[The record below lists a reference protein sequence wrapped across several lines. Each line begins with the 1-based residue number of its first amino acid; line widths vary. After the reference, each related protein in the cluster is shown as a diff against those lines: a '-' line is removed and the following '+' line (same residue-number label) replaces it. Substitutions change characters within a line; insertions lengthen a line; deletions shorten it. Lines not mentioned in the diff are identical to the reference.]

1 MQHAR
6 LRDHGMAKLTRDR
19 DVVVIIIIIITDA
32 VIVTI
37 NAGYRT
43 DAVDRV
49 LGGRQRR
56 HIERV
61 RVVQALR
68 QIVDAQLGVI
78 QRMPVRRRGRRR
90 RLMRVRRRR
99 SLRHGVVH
107 VDSAVITMSG
117 DAASRPGASGVM
129 MMVVML
135 LRLRLLLLLL
145 LVQRVI
151 VQVVMMVPAVQR
163 ARARLIIIM
172 MMPGAR

>member
-19 DVVVIIIIIITDA
+19 DVVVMVIIIVDA

-61 RVVQALR
+61 RVVQTLR

-107 VDSAVITMSG
+107 VDSAVITAMSG
-117 DAASRPGASGVM
+117 DAASRSGASGVM

-135 LRLRLLLLLL
+135 LRLLLL

-151 VQVVMMVPAVQR
+151 MQVVMMVPAVQR
-163 ARARLIIIM
+163 ARARLIIIVV
-172 MMPGAR
+172 MPGAR